1 MTYTIIPP
9 DGRGDSAGITLL
21 FSSAFSLFLAVVAIA
36 LRLWVRHIKTTPLAL
51 NDWLLFFSIVEV
63 KRHAQQLIGLVVT
76 IGGLGQD
83 QKVVS
88 KESIT
93 LTLQV
98 WIRGSNYTS
107 IANESK
113 LLPAAETLWAA
124 ANTAVKVSILL
135 VYKDIFALRSFRR
148 AADTAIVVV
157 IMLGVGNTIQCLAI
171 CRPFSFQW
179 DKTIEGGKCGNQN
192 LGILLVAFLN
202 LVTDL
207 IIVVMPMPLVW
218 NLKMPRH
225 KRLALIG
232 IFSLGIMYSP
242 VITQF
247 EKIFADSREEFA

>member
-1 MTYTIIPP
+1 MAYTIIPP
-9 DGRGDSAGITLL
+9 DGRGDSVGITLL
-21 FSSAFSLFLAVVAIA
+21 FFSAFSLLLAIVAIA
-36 LRLWVRHIKTTPLAL
+36 LRLWVRHIKSTPLAL
-51 NDWLLFFSIVEV
+51 NDWLLFVGWVFSLGLTIIIV
-63 KRHAQQLIGLVVT
+63 IFVT

-83 QKVVS
+83 QKNVS

-98 WIRGSNYTS
+98 WLRGSNYTS

-207 IIVVMPMPLVW
+207 IIVIMPMPLVW